1 MQRLRCVCVHF
12 LRSCLSLFAS
22 VIRASLTSSPL
33 AVQLITLL
41 QRYVPNFSFT
51 VYCAGL
57 AAPALG
63 DTPAMEDDSLTLAL
77 RLVLAKART
86 EELPRDARLIGSVF
100 TDAEQLLIT
109 AAAAGAVAPMPALPY
124 VPDQER
130 IVIEYPTPL
139 VISFISQ
146 HAVLSYETAY
156 LDTVGITVKGRVV
169 DPLVDPPLQLL
180 EPFAKPPGDLR
191 GLLRGVKV
199 VIKGTFDNM
208 DLYAHPFSSYSSLLC
223 LISTLLTPLSSSP
236 LQARYQEPL
245 ISLRRGCGEELRW
258 HRPPGSRKHP
268 ALCELRS
275 F

>member
-1 MQRLRCVCVHF
+1 M
-12 LRSCLSLFAS
+12 
-22 VIRASLTSSPL
+22 
-33 AVQLITLL
+33 QLITLL
-41 QRYVPNFSFT
+41 QRNVPSFSFT

-156 LDTVGITVKGRVV
+156 LDTVGITVKGRE
-169 DPLVDPPLQLL
+169 LVDLPLQLL

-191 GLLRGVKV
+191 GLLRGVNV
-199 VIKGTFDNM
+199 VIKGSFDNM
-208 DLYAHPFSSYSSLLC
+208 DLYAHPFSRYSSLLC
-223 LISTLLTPLSSSP
+223 LISTLLTPLSSSS
-236 LQARYQEPL
+236 LQGRYQEPL
-245 ISLRRGCGEELRW
+245 LSLRRGCSEELRW
-258 HRPPGSRKHP
+258 PRPPGSRKHT